1 MAPQRTLVVDDSLST
16 RMMTKAMLAN
26 LSPDWSV
33 VDAKDG
39 ADALEKCEDDD
50 FDNFLVDVSM
60 PGIDGFELAGLLR
73 EKYPGTGV
81 GLALCRKIVERH
93 GGRIWVESEPG
104 EGTTFHFTLQGAE
117 LEKAAND

>member
-1 MAPQRTLVVDDSLST
+1 MAPKRTLVVDDSLST

-33 VDAKDG
+33 VEAKDG

-73 EKYPGTGV
+73 EKYPEAHICMLT
-81 GLALCRKIVERH
+81 ANIQSKIQERAQQS
-93 GGRIWVESEPG
+93 GYQFIGNR
-104 EGTTFHFTLQGAE
+104 
-117 LEKAAND
+117 